1 MANELIMFSALGI
14 TMFALDITPQVLPN
28 NLYNTVAISSFS
40 LSVVTTVL
48 STVIIVIRIL
58 MVSRMPGASH
68 QPRIALE
75 IVVESA
81 ALYFISA
88 LVFTPMV
95 SSFDAPSGTY
105 HIYPELFFAYM
116 AVEYHPSYF
125 PFSSINCP
133 SQNFSPALI
142 MLRVVLGRARPD
154 TEWSGKIS
162 GLHFNSA
169 PGAPESVRS
178 RGVTSTILTVP
189 RSHHRE
195 EVDLEADGEPRTE
208 PSDREE
214 EMVGRHEGKAR
225 V

>member
-1 MANELIMFSALGI
+1 MRSALGI
-14 TMFALDITPQVLPN
+14 TMFALEVTPQVLPN
-28 NLYNTVAISSFS
+28 NLYNAVTISSFS

-58 MVSRMPGASH
+58 MVARMPGASH
-68 QPRIALE
+68 QPRIILE

-81 ALYFISA
+81 ALYSISA
-88 LVFTPMV
+88 LAFTPTIAL
-95 SSFDAPSGTY
+95 FDAPTSRSGTY
-105 HIYPELFFAYM
+105 HLYPELFFAYM

-125 PFSSINCP
+125 PFTSINHP
-133 SQNFSPALI
+133 SQNFAPALI

-169 PGAPESVRS
+169 PGVPESVRS

-189 RSHHRE
+189 RSHHQE
-195 EVDLEADGEPRTE
+195 EVDLEADGVPRTE

-214 EMVGRHEGKAR
+214 EMCGINEGKAR
-225 V
+225 I